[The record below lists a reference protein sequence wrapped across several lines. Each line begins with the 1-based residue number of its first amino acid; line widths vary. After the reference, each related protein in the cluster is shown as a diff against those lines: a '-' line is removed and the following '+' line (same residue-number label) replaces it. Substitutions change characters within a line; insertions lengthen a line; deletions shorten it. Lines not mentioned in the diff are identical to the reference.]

1 MAMEQSYDNK
11 KLDTYALI
19 KASVVEDSI
28 MGTSAMLSKY
38 MQKEN
43 WSWANWDRMEQAD
56 KEAKLEELMTEIEE
70 WDAEKMA
77 EMDGEMKEE
86 MSEDEEAEEDAEE
99 EDAEEEDADEEETD
113 EEEVA
118 EEEAEFDE

>member
-56 KEAKLEELMTEIEE
+56 KEAKLEELMAEIEE

-99 EDAEEEDADEEETD
+99 EDAEEEDADEEEAD